1 MVKNGLTFNPERVTD
16 FRRLG
21 GNHIIIETSRGF
33 AVLAHARAG
42 SIGCRREAQSD
53 RPITR
58 PMSAIPATQPPLT
71 CAFK

>member
-42 SIGCRREAQSD
+42 AW
-53 RPITR
+53 TR
-58 PMSAIPATQPPLT
+58 VENGIPKHIEIIRSVL
-71 CAFK
+71 